1 MLVADIGNTDIVFG
15 LFQNSSLS
23 KTFRI
28 PAKKGESAPFFSFRL
43 VNYFLENQ
51 IDPNLFKTTVLSS
64 VVPEL
69 TPVLEEVLKEISQT
83 DVIIVRPGIHRRVTV
98 GIDNPDQLG
107 TDLYSNAVAAFM
119 KYTCAS
125 IVVDFG
131 TALTFTAV
139 NKEGEV
145 MGVAIAPGLKTAV
158 NSLFSNTSQLPDV
171 PLELP
176 ITAIGRNSMTSIQS
190 GILYGYEGLVKNLV
204 DKFKSEMNDPLIKV
218 VATGGLSSIIP
229 GLKSWFD
236 EVDINLTLKG
246 LGIIG
251 DDYK

>member
-15 LFQNSSLS
+15 LFENGSLNKS
-23 KTFRI
+23 FRI
-28 PAKKGESAPFFSFRL
+28 PSKKGETAAFFSFHL
-43 VNYFLENQ
+43 VNYCLENE
-51 IDPNLFKTTVLSS
+51 IDPNSVKTTVLSS

-69 TPVLEEVLKEISQT
+69 TPILKEVLAEISQT
-83 DVIIVRPGIHRRVTV
+83 EVIVVKSDIHKSITVT
-98 GIDNPDQLG
+98 IENPDQLG
-107 TDLYSNAVAAFM
+107 TDLYSNAVAVFT
-119 KYTCAS
+119 KYKCAA

-131 TALTFTAV
+131 TALTFTAI
-139 NKEGEV
+139 NKHGEV
-145 MGVAIAPGLKTAV
+145 LGVAIAPGLKTAV

-204 DKFKSEMNDPLIKV
+204 NKFKTEMNDPVVKV
-218 VATGGLSSIIP
+218 IATGGLSSIIP
-229 GLKSWFD
+229 GLKKWFD
-236 EVDINLTLKG
+236 EIDINLTLKG

-251 DDYK
+251 EAYK